1 MAWVVTAIVGS
12 AIVGGT
18 IDYVSAERAEDKQYA
33 AGERAVQDQRAALEF
48 NRRQLGRTDKA
59 YAREQR
65 RLAAEQLATGGRF
78 ATALS
83 DREAQYADQ
92 ISGIDPIIQAGQ
104 TATSGLASLD
114 ADNPWNRQQFMDD
127 EGYQFRMAEG
137 QKALER
143 GAASRG
149 MLLSGRQFK
158 ELERFAQGTASDE
171 YAAAFDRYSKNR
183 ESRRLTLSDLAD
195 RGLQGAQLKIGA
207 GIDYTGAERD
217 RSSAIS
223 TISGQRQQAIQDL
236 AILRAGYAGANASGL
251 NNIGN
256 VRIGQG
262 NAAAAATVAQG
273 GIINDTISSLA
284 QTGVKAGQGGFN
296 KTAR

>member
-1 MAWVVTAIVGS
+1 MAWAITASVGAALIGG
-12 AIVGGT
+12 AIAYDST
-18 IDYVSAERAEDKQYA
+18 ERAEDKQYE
-33 AGERAVQDQRAALEF
+33 AGERSIQEQRAALKF
-48 NRRQLGRTDKA
+48 NRQQLKRTNNA
-59 YAREQR
+59 YAVERK

-83 DREAQYADQ
+83 DREDQYANQ
-92 ISGIDPIIQAGQ
+92 MAGVDPIIQAGQ
-104 TATSGLASLD
+104 TANTGLASLD
-114 ADNPWNRQQFMDD
+114 ADNPWNRQRFMDD

-183 ESRRLTLSDLAD
+183 DSRRLTLSDLAD
-195 RGLQGAQLKIGA
+195 RGLRGSQLKIGA

-217 RSSAIS
+217 KSAAIS
-223 TISGQRQQAIQDL
+223 TISSQRQQAVQDL
-236 AILRAGYAGANASGL
+236 SALRAGYAGVNASGL
-251 NNIGN
+251 TNIGN
-256 VRIGQG
+256 IRIGQG
-262 NAAAAATVAQG
+262 NAAAGATVAQG
-273 GIINDTISSLA
+273 GIVSDTISSLA
-284 QTGVKAGQGGFN
+284 QTGVKAGQGGFT
-296 KTAR
+296 KARR